1 MAFSIRRMGVGH
13 LLGAWGAYWVG
24 LAGITLGPFARWA
37 WDLRRAPGAHGSA
50 SLSVGDA
57 GVVLLAL
64 KDNVTVW
71 SGVAPLLSV
80 ALWIAGPPLL
90 LWLLWLALR
99 PSHPD
104 TASLRASAAHDA
116 LPDAARNG
124 WGMPIT
130 PVTPTSSASPPGRRE
145 RRKS

>member
-24 LAGITLGPFARWA
+24 LAGITLWPFARWA
-37 WDLRRAPGAHGSA
+37 WDLSRVPGTNASA
-50 SLSVGDA
+50 TLSLGDA
-57 GVVLLAL
+57 GLKLVAL
-64 KDNVTVW
+64 KGNVPVW
-71 SGVAPLLSV
+71 SGVAPLLDV
-80 ALWIAGPPLL
+80 ALWIAVPPLL

-99 PSHPD
+99 PAHSDEQPLHPA
-104 TASLRASAAHDA
+104 TARDA

-130 PVTPTSSASPPGRRE
+130 PTSTASPLARRE

>member
-1 MAFSIRRMGVGH
+1 MTFSIRRLGVGH

-24 LAGITLGPFARWA
+24 LAGITLWPFVRFVLDISRHPNVHAN
-37 WDLRRAPGAHGSA
+37 A

-57 GVVLLAL
+57 GVTLLLMRENA
-64 KDNVTVW
+64 TVW
-71 SGVAPLLSV
+71 SGVAPLLSF
-80 ALWIAGPPLL
+80 ALWVAGPPLV
-90 LWLLWLALR
+90 LWLVWLALR
-99 PSHPD
+99 PSRSEAP
-104 TASLRASAAHDA
+104 SLHTMAQRDA

-130 PVTPTSSASPPGRRE
+130 PTSSASPLGRRE